1 MTHAGSVTAGSPD
14 LALIYAREVYGR
26 RGESLTLWVVPRA
39 AMLVLDDSDL
49 LHPALDRSYRTV
61 EGYRMREKLRS
72 LDDRNT
78 ASD

>member
-1 MTHAGSVTAGSPD
+1 MTHAGSVTATSPD

-26 RGESLTLWVVPRA
+26 RGESNALWVVAREA
-39 AMLVLDDSDL
+39 IMTLDDDDI

-72 LDDRNT
+72 ATSRGVGE
-78 ASD
+78 